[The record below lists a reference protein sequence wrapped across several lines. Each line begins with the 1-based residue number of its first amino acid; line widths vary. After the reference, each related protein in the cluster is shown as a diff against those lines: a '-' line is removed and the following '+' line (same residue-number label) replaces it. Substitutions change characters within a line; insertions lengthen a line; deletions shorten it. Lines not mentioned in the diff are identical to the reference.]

1 MKYTYILYLIE
12 IMQNQQH
19 DSVEIEPLSNI
30 HYSSC
35 DDSESDDSDS
45 TVSESD
51 SIRSVEMSDLEIKPL
66 SNIHYSSCDDS
77 ESDDSES
84 NSIRTVEMLSDLDE
98 ENIIEMDVD
107 PFPLKKNMKRK
118 FEMTTAMRD
127 NKENDQTLK
136 NYDKINK

>member
-1 MKYTYILYLIE
+1 
-12 IMQNQQH
+12 MQNQQH
-19 DSVEIEPLSNI
+19 DSVEIE
-30 HYSSC
+30 
-35 DDSESDDSDS
+35 
-45 TVSESD
+45 
-51 SIRSVEMSDLEIKPL
+51 PL

-98 ENIIEMDVD
+98 ENIVEMDVD
-107 PFPLKKNMKRK
+107 PFPLEKNMKRK